1 MKRTVIL
8 GFLLAVSMLLSYIE
22 SLLPLSIGIPGIK
35 LGLPNLIVVLILYI
49 YNGKEALLVN
59 VARILLSGFLFSNL
73 YTILYSLADALFS
86 FAIMLLLKKTG
97 KFSLVGVSI
106 CGGVFHN
113 VGQILVA
120 IFVVETFAA
129 AFYLPY
135 LMIAGM
141 VTGFVIGIA
150 GRHIMPYIIQL
161 EERNVRLSQGNDRR
175 NNRR

>member
-73 YTILYSLADALFS
+73 SQLWR
-86 FAIMLLLKKTG
+86 
-97 KFSLVGVSI
+97 GV
-106 CGGVFHN
+106 
-113 VGQILVA
+113 L
-120 IFVVETFAA
+120 
-129 AFYLPY
+129 
-135 LMIAGM
+135 
-141 VTGFVIGIA
+141 
-150 GRHIMPYIIQL
+150 
-161 EERNVRLSQGNDRR
+161 RR
-175 NNRR
+175 